1 MSIVSLHTKVF
12 DFFPQES
19 KFVWIDTIIK
29 DFYIFFLLI
38 KRELQYRK
46 PTGGGTS
53 EHQRKPE
60 KGEVV
65 PQSIREN
72 QRKEREMTSHMV
84 MLCMQVVLE
93 LLGHTMAI
101 ESWTLNNNKNNH
113 FVYMCLALNV
123 PSIKFTK
130 T

>member
-1 MSIVSLHTKVF
+1 M
-12 DFFPQES
+12 
-19 KFVWIDTIIK
+19 
-29 DFYIFFLLI
+29 
-38 KRELQYRK
+38 
-46 PTGGGTS
+46 GGGTS

-101 ESWTLNNNKNNH
+101 ESWALNNNK
-113 FVYMCLALNV
+113 
-123 PSIKFTK
+123 K
-130 T
+130 